1 MNLCIKLLDLVIQIG
16 NNPDILPLTLSL
28 VDLVVNYAHVVET
41 PHCQQ
46 VEKLD
51 EAPSRFLVPDVDLQR
66 SYDIPV
72 DQLSLQALQVG
83 LLRPV
88 VLLLLLLVDLF
99 LFLPRLFL
107 VQPAGCYSLPLAF
120 SPLPLFLR
128 P

>member
-41 PHCQQ
+41 PHCKQ
-46 VEKLD
+46 VEKFD

-99 LFLPRLFL
+99 LFLPRLIL